1 MAYTINKT
9 DGTVFATV
17 ADGTVNTTSSITII
31 GKNYAGYGEFLG
43 ENFIKMLENSAN
55 ATAPTAPLAGQ
66 LWFDSGNTLL
76 KVYSGSQWKNLGAAT
91 ASATTP
97 SGNVAGDLWFDST
110 NSQLKVYDGSDFVLV
125 GPSFTAGTG
134 TSGAIVD
141 TVTDTGATDH
151 VVVKLYVEDDIVGMI
166 SKDTAFTPNTGITGF
181 ATIKP
186 GIQLSSSIT
195 GALFQGEA
203 TNASTLDGIDSTGFL
218 SATANDS
225 TTGSLSILNDTGLKV
240 GADNDYQVSV
250 SGSDVS
256 LKNITSDGDIIFY
269 VNDGGVNTEAMRV
282 DGATS
287 RVLVAGDPTD
297 NLGVAT
303 KAYVDAQAGVTGDLL
318 YRDGTNTITGNIL
331 PDSTANTRDLGSTS
345 QKFNSIH
352 ATSFYGTAQYAEYA
366 DLAERFEADAEYEA
380 GTVVSLGGVAEVT
393 QAVEELSEDVFGVI
407 STAAAYTMNSGAGSD
422 ATHPPIAMN
431 GRVPVKVVGTV
442 NKGDRLVSA
451 GNGLARAA
459 QDGEATARNVIGR
472 ALQAKTTEEA
482 GTVEAVVKINF

>member
-17 ADGTVNTTSSITII
+17 ADGTVNTSSSLTII

-55 ATAPTAPLAGQ
+55 SSAPSAPLAGQ

-76 KVYSGSQWKNLGAAT
+76 KVYSGTQWKNLGAAT
-91 ASATTP
+91 SSASAPT
-97 SGNVAGDLWFDST
+97 GGVAGDMWFDST
-110 NSQLKVYDGSDFVLV
+110 NTQLKVYDGSSWVLV
-125 GPSFTAGTG
+125 GPAFTTGTG

-151 VVVKLYVEDDIVGMI
+151 VVVKLFVEDTIVGMV
-166 SKDTAFTPNTGITGF
+166 SKDTAFTPNSAITGF

-186 GIQLSSSIT
+186 GVQLSTSVT
-195 GALFQGEA
+195 GALFHGDA
-203 TNASTLDGIDSTGFL
+203 TDAQLLDGIDSTGFL
-218 SATANDS
+218 SATANDA
-225 TTGSLSILNDTGLKV
+225 TAGTLSVENDSGLNV
-240 GADNDYQVSV
+240 GADSDLNISV
-250 SGSDVS
+250 SGDDVTI
-256 LKNITSDGDIIFY
+256 KNITSDGDMIFS
-269 VNDGGVNTEAMRV
+269 VNDGGAQTTAMTI
-282 DGATS
+282 DGAS
-287 RVLVAGDPTD
+287 HLVTVAAAPTAT
-297 NLGVAT
+297 LGVAT
-303 KAYVDAQAGVTGDLL
+303 KGYVDSLIATGGDLL
-318 YRDGTNTITGNIL
+318 QRDGTNTITGNIL
-331 PDSTANTRDLGSTS
+331 PDGDNTRDLGASGTGFATIYATEFNGLSTS
-345 QKFNSIH
+345 AK
-352 ATSFYGTAQYAEYA
+352 YA

-393 QAVEELSEDVFGVI
+393 QAVEELSEDVFGVV
-407 STAAAYTMNSGAGSD
+407 SDRAAYLMNAGAGSD

-451 GNGLARAA
+451 GNGFARAA
-459 QDGEATARNVIGR
+459 KDGEATARNIIGR
-472 ALQAKTTEEA
+472 ALQTKTTEEA